1 MAENFFRTGILIL
14 STMVLKSVVSQ
25 QVHTDGC
32 PTHCELIN
40 HGYSQST
47 GCIWADQKM
56 SSNTTL
62 ALGRCKYDILN
73 QDFYKLFLQM
83 FCHEKFSL
91 QKNPWR

>member
-1 MAENFFRTGILIL
+1 MDEKLFRTGILVLIIL
-14 STMVLKSVVSQ
+14 VLKSAVSQ

-56 SSNTTL
+56 SSNTTV
-62 ALGRCKYDILN
+62 ALRRCKYDILN
-73 QDFYKLFLQM
+73 YNFLQM
-83 FCHEKFSL
+83 DNL
-91 QKNPWR
+91 VIQ